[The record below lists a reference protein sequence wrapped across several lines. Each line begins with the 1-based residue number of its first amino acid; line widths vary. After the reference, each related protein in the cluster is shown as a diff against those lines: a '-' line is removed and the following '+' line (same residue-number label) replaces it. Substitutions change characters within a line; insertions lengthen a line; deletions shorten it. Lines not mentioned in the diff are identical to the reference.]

1 MKWRQRIVSLFK
13 SFVSINSMSMFIF
26 VSRPSNDF
34 IIKNV
39 IVLQLFERETKC
51 FWVSFGREKL
61 NFYSIN

>member
-13 SFVSINSMSMFIF
+13 IFVSINSMSMFIF

-51 FWVSFGREKL
+51 F
-61 NFYSIN
+61 